1 MSKARTLANFV
12 SAGNPLSDGTIAA
25 SDISGLGTGV
35 ATALAVNVGSA
46 GAPVVNGGALGTPS
60 SGTLTSATGLPIATG
75 VSGLGTGVATAL
87 AVNVGSA
94 GAAVVNGGALGTPS
108 SGTLTSATGLPLS
121 TGVTGTL
128 PIANGGTGAST
139 LAGAG
144 IATLTGTETLTN
156 KTLTAPV
163 LTTPNIT
170 TGLLVGGAS
179 GSAGNVLT
187 SGGSGVAPSWAA
199 PSSGALTFLST
210 VTASSSA
217 TVNVE
222 TTFNSTYRAYLI
234 IGTGVLCSTA
244 SSLRCRLKIGG
255 SYITTA
261 SYGYHRH
268 DLRTDITSY
277 EASVNTGGTFVPL
290 TGSLSTS
297 RSTDFLMTVYFP
309 SDTVSEKLIDWKCA
323 SGRLDNNIS
332 TGTLGYASNS
342 GTDALTG
349 VQFFFST
356 GNVASGEFRLYGIAN
371 S

>member
-1 MSKARTLANFV
+1 MATVA
-12 SAGNPLSDGTIAA
+12 LSGIITP
-25 SDISGLGTGV
+25 TNV
-35 ATALAVNVGSA
+35 VTAT
-46 GAPVVNGGALGTPS
+46 
-60 SGTLTSATGLPIATG
+60 
-75 VSGLGTGVATAL
+75 
-87 AVNVGSA
+87 
-94 GAAVVNGGALGTPS
+94 
-108 SGTLTSATGLPLS
+108 S
-121 TGVTGTL
+121 TT
-128 PIANGGTGAST
+128 
-139 LAGAG
+139 
-144 IATLTGTETLTN
+144 TLTN
-156 KTLTAPV
+156 KTLTAPTIASAN
-163 LTTPNIT
+163 LTTALT
-170 TGLLVGGAS
+170 LAGAS

-187 SGGSGVAPSWAA
+187 SGGSGAAPTWSA

-261 SYGYHRH
+261 SYAYHRH

-277 EASVNTGGTFVPL
+277 EASVADGGTLIPL